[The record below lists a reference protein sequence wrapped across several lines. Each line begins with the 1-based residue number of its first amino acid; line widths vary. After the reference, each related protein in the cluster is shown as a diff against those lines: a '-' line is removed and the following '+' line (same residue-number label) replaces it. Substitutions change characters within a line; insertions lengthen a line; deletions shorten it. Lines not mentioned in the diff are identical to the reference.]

1 MELLAQILSWLI
13 STVFWLAGLLSIVG
27 IGFVAYF
34 ILSGPFRRIDCANL
48 VVELN
53 ELAVASGRTPEELFQ
68 QLGSGE
74 VRDVPYKRKFAHLNR
89 QMRDGNGFIES
100 LRRFHSLLPGE
111 IFGTMELARNER
123 SAALLAKLS
132 RAYLE
137 DGVSR
142 AQQSFKLFSSSLLF
156 LIPTSLMI
164 GVGILGFILP
174 KFKDVLG
181 DLMHYGTIDSQGP
194 PALSEFFMRIYDS
207 GVLVVLPVLL
217 ILFFIFLTVS
227 HLFGLSVSHNTGLH
241 MNQLFSSV
249 GWLIP
254 WRRNRVKRNFI
265 WILGELLDNG
275 ATEAEAIRTAAA
287 ATKNSM
293 IQSRA
298 ALALRDL
305 EKGATLAVA
314 LRRFDR
320 RADLAWRVENAAH
333 GSTRFRETLE
343 GWTSHLSA
351 LAYRQ
356 QQSAFY
362 FFFTTITLL
371 NGLCVLAIGTI
382 FFLPLVTMIETMT
395 KA

>member
-13 STVFWLAGLLSIVG
+13 STVFWLAGLLSLVG
-27 IGFVAYF
+27 IGFVAYL

-48 VVELN
+48 VVQLN
-53 ELAVASGRTPEELFQ
+53 ELAAASGQTPEELFQ
-68 QLGSGE
+68 QLGPGE
-74 VRDVPYKRKFAHLNR
+74 VRSGPYARKFAHLNR
-89 QMRDGNGFIES
+89 LMRDGNGFVES

-123 SAALLAKLS
+123 GAALLAKLC
-132 RAYLE
+132 RAHLE

-142 AQQSFKLFSSSLLF
+142 AQQSFKLFASSLLF

-164 GVGILGFILP
+164 GVGIFGFILP
-174 KFKDVLG
+174 KLKYVLADYMYEG
-181 DLMHYGTIDSQGP
+181 I
-194 PALSEFFMRIYDS
+194 PALSEFFMRVYES
-207 GVLVVLPVLL
+207 GVLVVLPVML
-217 ILFFIFLTVS
+217 ILFFIVLTVS

-249 GWLIP
+249 GWLVP

-275 ATEAEAIRTAAA
+275 ATEASAIRTAAA
-287 ATKNSM
+287 TTKNSV

-382 FFLPLVTMIETMT
+382 FFLPLVTIIETMT

>member
-1 MELLAQILSWLI
+1 MEAISLIFFWLI
-13 STVFWLAGLLSIVG
+13 ILISSVG
-27 IGFVAYF
+27 MGFVAYF

-53 ELAVASGRTPEELFQ
+53 HLAAASGQTPEELFQ
-68 QLGSGE
+68 KLGTGKIKG
-74 VRDVPYKRKFAHLNR
+74 VPYSRKFAYLNN
-89 QMRDGNGFIES
+89 QMKEGNEFIES

-111 IFGTMELARNER
+111 IFGAMELARNER
-123 SAALLAKLS
+123 GPVLLAKLC
-132 RAYLE
+132 RAHIE

-142 AQQSFKLFSSSLLF
+142 AQQSFKLFTSSLLF

-164 GVGILGFILP
+164 GIGILRYVLP
-174 KFKDVLG
+174 KFKDVFA
-181 DLMHYGTIDSQGP
+181 DLMYHGTIDPRGF
-194 PALSEFFMRIYDS
+194 PALPELLMQIYES
-207 GVLVVLPVLL
+207 GAMVVLPVLL
-217 ILFFIFLTVS
+217 ILFLIVLTIT

-241 MNQLFSSV
+241 MNQLFSWI
-249 GWLIP
+249 GWVIP
-254 WRRNRVKRNFI
+254 WRRNRIKRNFI

-275 ATEAEAIRTAAA
+275 ATEAEAIRAAAA
-287 ATKNSM
+287 ATKNNV
-293 IQSRA
+293 IRNRA
-298 ALALRDL
+298 VQAVKDL
-305 EKGATLAVA
+305 ESGARLAVA

-351 LAYRQ
+351 LAYKQ

-382 FFLPLVTMIETMT
+382 FFMPLVTMLETMT

>member
-1 MELLAQILSWLI
+1 MG
-13 STVFWLAGLLSIVG
+13 TVSSRACG
-27 IGFVAYF
+27 GFARC
-34 ILSGPFRRIDCANL
+34 SRA
-48 VVELN
+48 
-53 ELAVASGRTPEELFQ
+53 
-68 QLGSGE
+68 
-74 VRDVPYKRKFAHLNR
+74 
-89 QMRDGNGFIES
+89 
-100 LRRFHSLLPGE
+100 

-123 SAALLAKLS
+123 GAALLAKLC
-132 RAYLE
+132 RAHLE

-142 AQQSFKLFSSSLLF
+142 AQQSFKLFASSLLF

-164 GVGILGFILP
+164 GFGIFGFILP
-174 KFKDVLG
+174 KLKYVLADYMYEG
-181 DLMHYGTIDSQGP
+181 I
-194 PALSEFFMRIYDS
+194 PALSEFFMRVYES
-207 GVLVVLPVLL
+207 GVLVVLPVML
-217 ILFFIFLTVS
+217 ILFFIVLTVS

-249 GWLIP
+249 GWLVP

-287 ATKNSM
+287 TTKNSV

-333 GSTRFRETLE
+333 GSTGFVRHSRV
-343 GWTSHLSA
+343 GQAICPHWPIASSN
-351 LAYRQ
+351 RP
-356 QQSAFY
+356 
-362 FFFTTITLL
+362 FTFSLPPSPCST
-371 NGLCVLAIGTI
+371 GCVLAIGTI
-382 FFLPLVTMIETMT
+382 LFLPLVTIIETMT

>member
-1 MELLAQILSWLI
+1 MEAISLIFYWLI
-13 STVFWLAGLLSIVG
+13 SLIPLVG
-27 IGFVAYF
+27 MGFVAYF

-48 VVELN
+48 VVELSH
-53 ELAVASGRTPEELFQ
+53 LAAASGQTPEELFR
-68 QLGSGE
+68 QLGTGKIQG
-74 VRDVPYKRKFAHLNR
+74 VPYARKFAHLNN
-89 QMRDGNGFIES
+89 QMKEGNEFIES

-111 IFGTMELARNER
+111 IFGAMELARNER
-123 SAALLAKLS
+123 GPVLLAKLC
-132 RAYLE
+132 RAHLE

-142 AQQSFKLFSSSLLF
+142 AQQSFKLFTSSLLF

-164 GVGILGFILP
+164 GIGTLRYVLP
-174 KFKDVLG
+174 KFKDVFS
-181 DLMHYGTIDSQGP
+181 DLMYYGTIGPQGF
-194 PALSEFFMRIYDS
+194 PALPELLMQIYES
-207 GVLVVLPVLL
+207 GAMVVVPVLL
-217 ILFFIFLTVS
+217 ILFLIVLTIS

-241 MNQLFSSV
+241 MNQLFSWI
-249 GWLIP
+249 GWVIP
-254 WRRNRVKRNFI
+254 WRRNRIKRNFI

-287 ATKNSM
+287 ATKNNVVRN
-293 IQSRA
+293 RA
-298 ALALRDL
+298 VQAVKDL
-305 EKGATLAVA
+305 ENGARLAVA

-371 NGLCVLAIGTI
+371 NGVCVLAIGTI
-382 FFLPLVTMIETMT
+382 CFLPLVTMLETMT

>member
-1 MELLAQILSWLI
+1 MEELILIFIFSWLI
-13 STVFWLAGLLSIVG
+13 GLVSLIG
-27 IGFVAYF
+27 IGCVAYF
-34 ILSGPFRRIDCANL
+34 ILSSPFRRIGCANL

-53 ELAVASGRTPEELFQ
+53 ELAAASGQTPEELFQ

-74 VRDVPYKRKFAHLNR
+74 VRSVPYARKFAHLNR
-89 QMRDGNGFIES
+89 LMRDGNGFVES

-123 SAALLAKLS
+123 GAALLAKLC
-132 RAYLE
+132 RAHLE

-142 AQQSFKLFSSSLLF
+142 AQQSFKLFASSLLF

-164 GVGILGFILP
+164 GFGIFGFILP
-174 KFKDVLG
+174 KLKYVLADYMYEG
-181 DLMHYGTIDSQGP
+181 I
-194 PALSEFFMRIYDS
+194 PALSEFFMRVYES
-207 GVLVVLPVLL
+207 GVLVVLPVML
-217 ILFFIFLTVS
+217 ILFFIVLTVS

-249 GWLIP
+249 GWLVP

-287 ATKNSM
+287 TTKNSV

-382 FFLPLVTMIETMT
+382 LFLPLVTIIETMT

>member
-1 MELLAQILSWLI
+1 MEAISLIFFWLI
-13 STVFWLAGLLSIVG
+13 ILISSVG
-27 IGFVAYF
+27 MGFVAYF

-53 ELAVASGRTPEELFQ
+53 HLAAASGQTPEELFQ
-68 QLGSGE
+68 KLGTGKIKG
-74 VRDVPYKRKFAHLNR
+74 VPYSRKFAYLNN
-89 QMRDGNGFIES
+89 QMKEGNEFIES

-111 IFGTMELARNER
+111 IFGAMELARNER
-123 SAALLAKLS
+123 GPVLLAKLC
-132 RAYLE
+132 RAHIE

-142 AQQSFKLFSSSLLF
+142 AQQSFKLFTSSLLF

-164 GVGILGFILP
+164 GIGILRYVLP
-174 KFKDVLG
+174 KFKDVFA
-181 DLMHYGTIDSQGP
+181 DLMYHGTIDPRGF
-194 PALSEFFMRIYDS
+194 PALPELLMQIYES
-207 GVLVVLPVLL
+207 GAMVVLPVLL
-217 ILFFIFLTVS
+217 ILFLIVLTIT

-241 MNQLFSSV
+241 MNQLFSWI
-249 GWLIP
+249 GWVIP
-254 WRRNRVKRNFI
+254 WRRNRIKRNFI

-275 ATEAEAIRTAAA
+275 ATEAEAIRAAAA
-287 ATKNSM
+287 ATKNNV
-293 IQSRA
+293 IRNRA
-298 ALALRDL
+298 VQAVKDL
-305 EKGATLAVA
+305 ESGARLAVA

-382 FFLPLVTMIETMT
+382 FFMPLVTMLETMT